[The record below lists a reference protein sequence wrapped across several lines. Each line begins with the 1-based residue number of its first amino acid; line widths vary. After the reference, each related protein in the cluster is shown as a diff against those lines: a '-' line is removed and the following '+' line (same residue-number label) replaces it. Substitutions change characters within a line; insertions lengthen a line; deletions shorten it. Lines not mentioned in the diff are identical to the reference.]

1 VKLFH
6 ITTREAWDAAK
17 RTGEYRAPS
26 LETEGFIHLS
36 TGEQWPRTARRFFLG
51 QSGLVL
57 LCLEDSLLDAPVRF
71 EPVHGEAFP
80 HLYGPLATRA
90 VLEVTDLP
98 VFTH

>member
-1 VKLFH
+1 MKLFH
-6 ITTREAWDAAK
+6 ITTREAWDAA
-17 RTGEYRAPS
+17 RRAGEYRAPS

-57 LCLEDSLLDAPVRF
+57 LSIDDSLLDAPVRF
-71 EPVHGEAFP
+71 EPADGEEFP
-80 HLYGPLATRA
+80 HLYGPLEARA
-90 VLEVTDLP
+90 VVEVTDLP